1 MQNSL
6 REALR
11 AVFTLDVTGCEDGD
25 KKLCLLPGIYDTE
38 RTNVVTETKTVDGEK
53 VVTGVTVTTTYD
65 NPANLV
71 NAGYACDQ
79 VADDGG
85 LSPKAGG
92 VAIQAVGRAKMRDF
106 LHQVQRVGM
115 RCTEIVIKNLA
126 GSTNEEIFNTQI
138 ELAKTV
144 VGARGGMD
152 FITLQKYVNV
162 NAYDRSKITID
173 LSGVDENGRSK
184 ALDLT
189 PEVFMAMT
197 VPQDA
202 HFTIQFTF
210 DNTVSGI

>member
-11 AVFTLDVTGCEDGD
+11 PVFTLDITGYESGD
-25 KKLCLLPGIYDTE
+25 KKLCLLPGVYDTE
-38 RTNVVTETKTVDGEK
+38 RTNVVPTTDTVDGTE
-53 VVTGVTVTTTYD
+53 VVTGVIVTTTYD
-65 NPANLV
+65 NPANLN

-85 LSPKAGG
+85 LSTKQG
-92 VAIQAVGRAKMRDF
+92 VAIQAVGRSKMRDF
-106 LHQVQRVGM
+106 LHEVQRVGM

-126 GSTNEEIFNTQI
+126 GPTNEEIFNTQI

-173 LSGVDENGRSK
+173 LSGVDENGRLK
-184 ALDLT
+184 ALDFT

-197 VPQDA
+197 VPQNA

-210 DNTVSGI
+210 DNSVSGI

>member
-11 AVFTLDVTGCEDGD
+11 AVFTLDITGYESGD
-25 KKLCLLPGIYDTE
+25 KKLCLLPGVYDTE
-38 RTNVVTETKTVDGEK
+38 RTNVVTDTVDGTE
-53 VVTGVTVTTTYD
+53 VVVGVTTTYD
-65 NPANLV
+65 NPANLN

-85 LSPKAGG
+85 LSTKVG

-197 VPQDA
+197 VPQNA

>member
-11 AVFTLDVTGCEDGD
+11 AVFTLDITGYESGD
-25 KKLCLLPGIYDTE
+25 KKLCLLPGVYDTE
-38 RTNVVTETKTVDGEK
+38 RTNVVTDTVDGTE
-53 VVTGVTVTTTYD
+53 VVVGVTTTYD
-65 NPANLV
+65 NPANLN

-85 LSPKAGG
+85 LSTKVG

-126 GSTNEEIFNTQI
+126 GPTNEEIFNTQI

-197 VPQDA
+197 VPQNA

>member
-11 AVFTLDVTGCEDGD
+11 AVFTLEITGYESGD
-25 KKLCLLPGIYDTE
+25 KKLCLLPGVYDTE
-38 RTNVVTETKTVDGEK
+38 RTNVVTDTVDGTE
-53 VVTGVTVTTTYD
+53 VVVGVTTTYD
-65 NPANLV
+65 NPANLN

-85 LSPKAGG
+85 LSTKQG

-126 GSTNEEIFNTQI
+126 GPTNEEIFNTQI

-184 ALDLT
+184 ALDIT

-197 VPQDA
+197 VPQNA